1 MVKKLAGII
10 VVAALFMFICNP
22 GAEVAG
28 VFTPSSID
36 KIQVISN
43 NLNLRTGA
51 GTNHKI
57 ITTLHRGDVMEV
69 LGKINGWYVVKL
81 SNDTVGCVIDDYVKQ
96 YVPKPVVT
104 NPTPKPTP
112 TPQPTPTPNPT
123 PTPGNGSTVNASAM
137 QAEMLG
143 YINEARAQA
152 GLHPL
157 KLDAKLSEGA
167 TLKSRDMATNNYFS
181 HQSPTYGSPFEMMRS
196 LGITYRYAGENI
208 AKHMSVKSAHDGFMN
223 SPGHR
228 ANILGQNYN
237 KVGLGFV
244 KQGNYLYV
252 TQWFTD

>member
-1 MVKKLAGII
+1 MFKKLAGII
-10 VVAALFMFICNP
+10 VVVALCVFLYNP
-22 GAEVAG
+22 GVDVAG
-28 VFTPSSID
+28 TFTQSSID
-36 KIQVISN
+36 KIQVTSN

-57 ITTLHRGDVMEV
+57 ITTLHRGDLMEV

-81 SNDTVGCVIDDYVKQ
+81 TNDTVGCVIDDYVKP
-96 YVPKPVVT
+96 YVPKSPGVT
-104 NPTPKPTP
+104 NPTPKP
-112 TPQPTPTPNPT
+112 NPD
-123 PTPGNGSTVNASAM
+123 PGAGSTVNASAM

-143 YINEARAQA
+143 YINAARAEA
-152 GLHPL
+152 NLPPL

-167 TLKSRDMATNNYFS
+167 ALKSKDMATNNYFS

-196 LGITYRYAGENI
+196 LGISYTYAGENI

-228 ANILGQNYN
+228 ANILNKNFN

-244 KQGNYLYV
+244 KQGSYLYV
-252 TQWFTD
+252 TQWFTN

>member
-1 MVKKLAGII
+1 MFKKLAGII
-10 VVAALFMFICNP
+10 IVAALCMFLFNP
-22 GAEVAG
+22 GVEVAG
-28 VFTPSSID
+28 TFTPSSVD

-51 GTNHKI
+51 GTNHQI

-81 SNDTVGCVIDDYVKQ
+81 ANDTVGCVIDDYVKP
-96 YVPKPVVT
+96 YVAQKPGVT
-104 NPTPKPTP
+104 NPAPKPT
-112 TPQPTPTPNPT
+112 TPAT
-123 PTPGNGSTVNASAM
+123 GNGSTVNASAM

-143 YINEARAQA
+143 YINEAQAQA
-152 GLHPL
+152 GLHAL
-157 KLDAKLSEGA
+157 KLDAKLCEGA
-167 TLKSRDMATNNYFS
+167 TLKSQDMAANNYFS

-196 LGITYRYAGENI
+196 LGISYRYAGENI
-208 AKHMSVKSAHDGFMN
+208 AKHMSVKSAHEGFMN

-228 ANILGQNYN
+228 ANILNKNFN

>member
-1 MVKKLAGII
+1 MFRKLAGII
-10 VVAALFMFICNP
+10 IVATLCMFLYHP

-28 VFTPSSID
+28 TFTPSSVD

-51 GTNHKI
+51 GTNHQI

-81 SNDTVGCVIDDYVKQ
+81 TNDTVGCVIDDYVKP
-96 YVPKPVVT
+96 YVAQRPAVT
-104 NPTPKPTP
+104 NPAPKPTP
-112 TPQPTPTPNPT
+112 A
-123 PTPGNGSTVNASAM
+123 PGSGSTVNASAM

-152 GLHPL
+152 GLPSL

-167 TLKSRDMATNNYFS
+167 TLKSKDMAANNYFS

-196 LGITYRYAGENI
+196 LGISYRYAGENI
-208 AKHMSVKSAHDGFMN
+208 AKHMSVKSAHQGFMN

-228 ANILGQNYN
+228 ANILSRNFN

>member
-1 MVKKLAGII
+1 MFKKLAGII
-10 VVAALFMFICNP
+10 IIAALFMFLYNP
-22 GAEVAG
+22 GVEVAG
-28 VFTPSSID
+28 TFTPSSID

-51 GTNHKI
+51 GTSHKI

-81 SNDTVGCVIDDYVKQ
+81 TNDTVGCVIDDYVKP
-96 YVPKPVVT
+96 YVPKPPAA
-104 NPTPKPTP
+104 NPAPK
-112 TPQPTPTPNPT
+112 PTPTPNPT
-123 PTPGNGSTVNASAM
+123 PAPGSGSTVNATAM

-157 KLDAKLSEGA
+157 KLDAKLCEGA
-167 TLKSRDMATNNYFS
+167 TLKSQDMATNNYFS

-228 ANILGQNYN
+228 ANILGKNYN

-244 KQGNYLYV
+244 KSGNYLYV